1 MQIQQ
6 THAARPHNCS
16 QPLKQVTDAVLYF
29 LGGTGYI
36 EITASKGVGEGAKKK
51 DGFNWFAAAS
61 RRVCESGPGTVDP
74 VSPGPRGQQMEG

>member
-1 MQIQQ
+1 MVHKWTIHLALRLQWVQ
-6 THAARPHNCS
+6 
-16 QPLKQVTDAVLYF
+16 LVDY
-29 LGGTGYI
+29 LGGTGCV
-36 EITASKGVGEGAKKK
+36 EIAASKGVGEGAKKK